1 MVINSLFIIN
11 TNESKIFM
19 EKHWCAAVS
28 NNFVHPMKMTMNIL
42 DKTWRNG

>member
-28 NNFVHPMKMTMNIL
+28 YNFVL
-42 DKTWRNG
+42 RVACLASVESL